1 MARMTGLG
9 AWLASLGRFG
19 PPLTF
24 GRERICGR
32 RATGAGGVS
41 LQAGFEAIDLRQ
53 ESEALVPPAGRR
65 LAPIRSWD
73 AESLRQG
80 CGIKQKQVTH
90 GAVSSCL
97 VSIISITQ
105 WMARQ
110 QKRVGSGIIHT
121 LSTP

>member
-1 MARMTGLG
+1 M
-9 AWLASLGRFG
+9 
-19 PPLTF
+19 
-24 GRERICGR
+24 
-32 RATGAGGVS
+32 
-41 LQAGFEAIDLRQ
+41 QAGFEAIDLLQ
-53 ESEALVPPAGRR
+53 ESEELVPHAGRS
-65 LAPIRSWD
+65 LVPILSWD

-90 GAVSSCL
+90 DAVSSCL

-110 QKRVGSGIIHT
+110 RKRVGSGIIHT